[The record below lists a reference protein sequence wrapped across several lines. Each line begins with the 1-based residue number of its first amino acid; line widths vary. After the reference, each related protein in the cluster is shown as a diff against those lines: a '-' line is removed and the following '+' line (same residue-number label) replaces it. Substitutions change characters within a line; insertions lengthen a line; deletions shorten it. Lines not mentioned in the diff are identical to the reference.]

1 MNALVQQAPARR
13 PSPAAVPVIAVILA
27 GGRGTRFGSELPKQF
42 VKLSGRM
49 VIEHTIEVFEHCEAI
64 DRIVV
69 VAPPGYEATVW
80 EAAVRSGWRKL
91 DKVVLG
97 GRDRADST
105 ASALAAL
112 EQESDDCRVLVHDA
126 ARPLLD
132 RDTIERCLDA
142 LAGHG
147 AVDVVVPASDT
158 IVEVGQQGHIQDI
171 PDRSRLRRGQTPQGF
186 HLGVLRE
193 AYRRAM
199 ARGLS
204 GVTCDCGVVRR
215 ELPDLE
221 IATVAG
227 SPSNLKITDGVDL
240 YIAEKLI
247 QTRGTCTARD
257 DGLLELLHGRVIVVV
272 GGSYGI
278 GAAVATLAE
287 AHGARV
293 HRAGRSCGNI
303 DITRGDD
310 LERLLADVAA
320 REGRIDAVVNSAA
333 LLIRKPL
340 TTFSAVELGQVIA
353 TNLTGA
359 FTLAQAA
366 YPYLRQS
373 QGCLVNFAS
382 SSYTRGRAFYAA
394 YSATKAGVVNLTQ
407 ALAEEWAPERIRVVC
422 INPERTRTPMRLSN
436 FGTEPEGSLLEPGV
450 VARTTLQAVCSA
462 LTGVVFDVRR
472 HDG

>member
-1 MNALVQQAPARR
+1 MNALLQHVPAQAALPAR
-13 PSPAAVPVIAVILA
+13 VPVIAVILA

-49 VIEHTIEVFEHCEAI
+49 VIEHTIEVFEHCEAV

-69 VAPPGYEATVW
+69 VVPPGHEDTVW
-80 EAAVRSGWRKL
+80 EAAMRSGWRKL
-91 DKVVLG
+91 EKVVMG

-112 EQESDDCRVLVHDA
+112 DQEGDDCHVLVHDA

-132 RDTIERCLDA
+132 RDILERCLAA
-142 LAGHG
+142 LQRHT

-158 IVEVGQQGHIQDI
+158 IVEVDEHGHIHGI
-171 PDRSRLRRGQTPQGF
+171 PERSRLRRGQTPQGF

-193 AYRRAM
+193 AYRRASV
-199 ARGLS
+199 RGLS

-215 ELPDLE
+215 ELPGVE

-247 QTRGTCTARD
+247 QTRATQTARNE
-257 DGLLELLHGRVIVVV
+257 ELLAQLQDRVIVVV
-272 GGSYGI
+272 GASYGI

-287 AHGARV
+287 THGARV
-293 HRAGRSCGNI
+293 HRAGRSSGNV
-303 DITRGDD
+303 DITRSED
-310 LERLLADVAA
+310 LARLLSDIAA

-333 LLIRKPL
+333 LLLRKPL
-340 TTFSAVELGQVIA
+340 TGFSAAELGQVIA

-359 FTLAQAA
+359 FVLAQAA
-366 YPYLRQS
+366 HPYLRQS

-407 ALAEEWAPERIRVVC
+407 ALAEEWAAERIRVVC
-422 INPERTRTPMRLSN
+422 INPERTRTPMRVRN
-436 FGTEPEGSLLEPGV
+436 FGTEPAESLLEPDV
-450 VARTTLQAVCSA
+450 VARATLQALCSP

-472 HDG
+472 DG

>member
-1 MNALVQQAPARR
+1 MNALVQPQAADAALPAR
-13 PSPAAVPVIAVILA
+13 VPVIAVILA
-27 GGRGTRFGSELPKQF
+27 GGQGTRFGSELPKQF

-49 VIEHTIEVFEHCEAI
+49 VIEHTLEVFEHCEAV
-64 DRIVV
+64 DRILVV
-69 VAPPGYEATVW
+69 VPPGHEDTVW
-80 EAAVRSGWRKL
+80 EAAMRSGWRKL
-91 DKVVLG
+91 EKVVRG

-105 ASALAAL
+105 AAALAAL
-112 EQESDDCRVLVHDA
+112 DTDADDCHVLVHDA

-132 RDTIERCLDA
+132 RDILERCLLA
-142 LAGHG
+142 LRQHA

-158 IVEVGQQGHIQDI
+158 IVQVGPHGHIHDI
-171 PDRSRLRRGQTPQGF
+171 PERSRLRRGQTPQGF

-193 AYRRAM
+193 AYRLGT

-215 ELPDLE
+215 ELPHVD

-247 QTRGTCTARD
+247 QTRGTQAARD
-257 DGLLELLHGRVIVVV
+257 DALLAQLRDQVIVVV
-272 GGSYGI
+272 GASYGI

-293 HRAGRSCGNI
+293 HRAGRSCANV
-303 DITRGDD
+303 DITRAEDVQA
-310 LERLLADVAA
+310 LLAGIAA
-320 REGRIDAVVNSAA
+320 REGRIDAVINSAA
-333 LLIRKPL
+333 LLVRKPL
-340 TTFSAVELGQVIA
+340 TSFDATELAQVIA

-366 YPYLRQS
+366 HPYLRQS

-407 ALAEEWAPERIRVVC
+407 ALAEEWAAERIRVVC
-422 INPERTRTPMRLSN
+422 INPERTRTPMRVRN
-436 FGTEPEGSLLEPGV
+436 FGAEPVDSLLDPDV
-450 VARTTLQAVCSA
+450 VARATLQALCSP

-472 HDG
+472 DA